1 MVVPKY
7 ESKVT
12 LLLTQTEE
20 KIDSNY
26 SITQS
31 DLSLNSTLIGTYSH
45 IVKSGDVLKKVKEN
59 LKLNITVEELYENIK
74 VNVANNTQILEI
86 LVQHKDSYKAKII
99 ANEVSEVFAE
109 KVNELYKINNVKIID
124 KATEGIN
131 PCNVNHVKDIAIFII
146 FGILM
151 SFGIIL
157 IIYITDT
164 TVKEE
169 DDVEEFVETPV
180 VISLPISKNKDK
192 DSKDLI
198 SFANSKSTT
207 AECFRTLRTNL
218 IFAQKEEELK
228 NILITSCGPSEGKT
242 YVSSNL
248 AITFAKVNKK
258 VIIIDADMRKGR
270 LHNIFKLENTMGMSN
285 YLKDLVEG
293 NKITL
298 KQTARYIKETNIPN
312 LHIMT
317 SGDRPLN
324 PLELISSNKMN
335 EIIKTLDKI
344 YDIVIIDGTPS
355 AIVSDSMAISKYI
368 NTILLVAEY
377 KKTKIE
383 TLKKV
388 KKQIENVNGKVTG
401 VILNKCPM
409 SEKQYG
415 DGYYTDVN
423 DKTQILLEKN
433 VKIKTVEEF
442 LDEVKEEVIEQPLEE
457 LTIEPEEFEIKT
469 KVKRKKEDTE
479 VIKDIKKEVTLV
491 KNLFVQYIMANQKN
505 QKKLGDGIAE
515 GKIDELKKEIDS
527 LKRAIKTKEKNEK
540 LFEQDLKDEIVNLRK
555 TQEELKQ
562 IHTSNNEKIDELIE
576 SYRKKIKM

>member
-1 MVVPKY
+1 MVIPKY

-12 LLLTQTEE
+12 LLLTHTEE
-20 KIDSNY
+20 KVDSDY

-31 DLSLNSTLIGTYSH
+31 DLSLNSNLIGTYGK
-45 IVKSGDVLKKVKEN
+45 IIKSEAVLKQVKEN
-59 LKLNITVEELYENIK
+59 LKLNMSVQQLYQSIRVGE
-74 VNVANNTQILEI
+74 ATNTQILEI
-86 LVQHKDSYKAKII
+86 LVQHEDGYKAKII
-99 ANEVSEVFAE
+99 ANEIAEVFSE
-109 KVNELYKINNVKIID
+109 KINQYYKINNVKIID
-124 KATEGIN
+124 EASESMT
-131 PCNVNHVKDIAIFII
+131 PYNVNHTKDILM
-146 FGILM
+146 FGMFGLM
-151 SFGIIL
+151 LVIALIL
-157 IIYITDT
+157 IIYLTDT

-169 DDVEEFVETPV
+169 EDVEELINLPV
-180 VISLPISKNKDK
+180 IISLPASRNKDK
-192 DSKDLI
+192 DAKDLI

-228 NILITSCGPSEGKT
+228 NILITSCGPGEGKT
-242 YVSSNL
+242 YVSANL
-248 AITFAKVNKK
+248 ATTFAKVNKK
-258 VIIIDADMRKGR
+258 VIVIDADMRKGR
-270 LHNIFKLENTMGMSN
+270 LHNIFKLENSMGLSN

-293 NKITL
+293 NKVTI
-298 KQTARYIKETNIPN
+298 KQTAKYIKETNIPN

-335 EIIKTLDKI
+335 DIIKTLDKI
-344 YDIVIIDGTPS
+344 YDVVIIDGTPS

-368 NTILLVAEY
+368 NTILIVAEH

-383 TLKKV
+383 VLKKV
-388 KKQIENVNGKVTG
+388 KRQIENVSGKVTG

-409 SEKQYG
+409 TEKQYG
-415 DGYYTDVN
+415 DGYYSDTN

-433 VKIKTVEEF
+433 VKIKTVQDF
-442 LDEVKEEVIEQPLEE
+442 LSEVKEDKEIIQEETGLQVEDCEIQP
-457 LTIEPEEFEIKT
+457 KT
-469 KVKRKKEDTE
+469 KRKKEDAE
-479 VIKDIKKEVTLV
+479 VIRDIKKEVTLV
-491 KNLFVQYIMANQKN
+491 KNLFVQYIMANQNVQRKI
-505 QKKLGDGIAE
+505 GDGTSE
-515 GKIDELKKEIDS
+515 QKIDELKKEIDS

-540 LFEQDLKDEIVNLRK
+540 ILGEDLKDEIINLRK

>member
-12 LLLTQTEE
+12 LLLTHTEE
-20 KIDSNY
+20 KVDSDY

-59 LKLNITVEELYENIK
+59 LKLNISVEELYENIK

-86 LVQHKDSYKAKII
+86 LVQNEDSYRAKTI

-109 KVNELYKINNVKIID
+109 KVNELYKIDNVKIID

-131 PCNVNHVKDIAIFII
+131 PCNINHSKDIAIFTI
-146 FGILM
+146 FGVLI

-169 DDVEEFVETPV
+169 EDIEEFVETPV
-180 VISLPISKNKDK
+180 VISLPFSKNKDK
-192 DSKDLI
+192 NSKDLI

-228 NILITSCGPSEGKT
+228 NILITSCGPSEGKS

-258 VIIIDADMRKGR
+258 VIVIDADMRKGR

-293 NKITL
+293 NKVTL

-368 NTILLVAEY
+368 NTILLVAEH

-423 DKTQILLEKN
+423 DKTQVLLEKN
-433 VKIKTVEEF
+433 VKIKTVQEF
-442 LDEVKEEVIEQPLEE
+442 LNEVKEEVIEQSE
-457 LTIEPEEFEIKT
+457 EEFAIETEEYEIKP
-469 KVKRKKEDTE
+469 KIKRKKEDTE

-491 KNLFVQYIMANQKN
+491 KNLFVQYIMANQKS
-505 QKKLGDGIAE
+505 QRKLGDGVSE
-515 GKIDELKKEIDS
+515 QKIDELKKEIDS

-576 SYRKKIKM
+576 SYRKK

>member
-1 MVVPKY
+1 MVIPKY
-7 ESKVT
+7 ESKVK

-20 KIDSNY
+20 KVNSEY

-31 DLSLNSTLIGTYSH
+31 DLSLNSTLIGTYGQ
-45 IVKSGDVLKKVKEN
+45 IIKSGKVLNKVIEN
-59 LKLNITVEELYENIK
+59 LRLDITSDELFQSIRVSDND
-74 VNVANNTQILEI
+74 NTQILEVI
-86 LVQHKDSYKAKII
+86 VQNENSNTAKRI
-99 ANEVSEVFAE
+99 ANELAIVFSEE
-109 KVNELYKINNVKIID
+109 INEIYKINNVKIMDEAIE
-124 KATEGIN
+124 ATN
-131 PCNVNHVKDIAIFII
+131 PCNVNHAKDILMFTV
-146 FGILM
+146 FGVMLICCM
-151 SFGIIL
+151 IL
-157 IIYITDT
+157 IIYLTDT
-164 TVKEE
+164 TVKDE
-169 DDVEEFVETPV
+169 DDVEELIELPV
-180 VISLPISKNKDK
+180 VISLPISKNKNEQ
-192 DSKDLI
+192 DLI
-198 SFANSKSTT
+198 SFSNSKSTT

-242 YVSSNL
+242 YTSANL
-248 AITFAKVNKK
+248 AVTFAKANKK

-270 LHNIFKLENTMGMSN
+270 LHKVFKLENTIGMSN
-285 YLKDLVEG
+285 YLKDLIEG
-293 NKITL
+293 NKIRI
-298 KQTARYIKETNIPN
+298 KQTAKYIKETNIPN

-355 AIVSDSMAISKYI
+355 AIVSDSMAISNYI

-388 KKQIENVNGKVTG
+388 KKQIENVNGKITG
-401 VILNKCPM
+401 VVLNKCPM

-415 DGYYTDVN
+415 EGYYTDVD
-423 DKTQILLEKN
+423 DKTQVLLERN

-442 LDEVKEEVIEQPLEE
+442 LNDVKEDAVQEVNEEITLEV
-457 LTIEPEEFEIKT
+457 EEYEIRNKP
-469 KVKRKKEDTE
+469 KMKREDSQ

-491 KNLFVQYIMANQKN
+491 KNLFVQYIMANQKS
-505 QKKLGDGIAE
+505 QRKIGDGVSE
-515 GKIDELKKEIDS
+515 EKIDELKKEIDS
-527 LKRAIKTKEKNEK
+527 LKRAVKAKEKNEK
-540 LFEQDLKDEIVNLRK
+540 IFEQDLKEEIINLRK

-562 IHTSNNEKIDELIE
+562 IHTTNNEKIDELIE
-576 SYRKKIKM
+576 NYKKKIRM